1 MPIYY
6 YKCPECEKT
15 NRRLL
20 SGESEADKV
29 ILLCQCTAEMVR
41 APQPPTAQIVETLD
55 NGVMVR
61 KLERLADAE
70 QIHKEM
76 AHGRK
81 GNI

>member
-6 YKCPECEKT
+6 YKCPECNST

-20 SGESEADKV
+20 AGEAEADKML
-29 ILLCQCTAEMVR
+29 LLCHCTAEMVR
-41 APQPPTAQIVETLD
+41 APQPPTARITETLD

-76 AHGRK
+76 SHGKK

>member
-6 YKCPECEKT
+6 YRCPKCDKT

-20 SGESEADKV
+20 ASEAEADKTL
-29 ILLCQCTAEMVR
+29 LLCQCSEEMVR
-41 APQPPTAQIVETLD
+41 APQPPTARITETLD
-55 NGVMVR
+55 NGIMVR

-76 AHGRK
+76 AYGKK